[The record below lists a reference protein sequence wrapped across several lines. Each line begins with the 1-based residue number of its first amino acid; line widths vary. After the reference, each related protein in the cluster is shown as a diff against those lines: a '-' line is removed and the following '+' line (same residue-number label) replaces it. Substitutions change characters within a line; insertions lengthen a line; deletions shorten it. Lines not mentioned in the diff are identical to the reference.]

1 MTFLTLCPGH
11 QVQIPHNVCSGM
23 PLQFSKIPARDNF
36 RQNYVPL
43 MPQAAN
49 TGMLHYS
56 AWDKTFCSAS
66 WGCAMMTS
74 RVDGNP
80 EGRFREHAV
89 TMIRHAAT
97 STGPHCLEFKDS
109 PLPITWIRIIVMLIG
124 FGVAQSA
131 RKMNTIDSWLGH
143 SILRFFQTGCIYTSS
158 YKTGDFSHKCKGVR
172 SVKLTNIS
180 ILRTQRYK

>member
-1 MTFLTLCPGH
+1 
-11 QVQIPHNVCSGM
+11 M
-23 PLQFSKIPARDNF
+23 PLQFSKIRAPDIF

-80 EGRFREHAV
+80 EGRFWEHAV
-89 TMIRHAAT
+89 TMIWLAAT
-97 STGPHCLEFKDS
+97 ATGPHCLELKDS
-109 PLPITWIRIIVMLIG
+109 PLPIKWIRIVMLIG
-124 FGVAQSA
+124 FGVAQLV
-131 RKMNTIDSWLGH
+131 RKINGIDSSLGH
-143 SILRFFQTGCIYTSS
+143 SVLRSFQTGSIYISS
-158 YKTGDFSHKCKGVR
+158 YKTGDFSHRCNGVR
-172 SVKLTNIS
+172 SVKLTNIA
-180 ILRTQRYK
+180 ILGTQRYK

>member
-1 MTFLTLCPGH
+1 
-11 QVQIPHNVCSGM
+11 M
-23 PLQFSKIPARDNF
+23 PLQFSKIPARDIF

-49 TGMLHYS
+49 TGTLHYC

-89 TMIRHAAT
+89 TMIWHAAT
-97 STGPHCLEFKDS
+97 STGPHYLEFKDS
-109 PLPITWIRIIVMLIG
+109 PLPITWIRIVVMLIG
-124 FGVAQSA
+124 FGVAQSV
-131 RKMNTIDSWLGH
+131 RKTKRIDSWLGH
-143 SILRFFQTGCIYTSS
+143 GILRSFQTGCIYTSS
-158 YKTGDFSHKCKGVR
+158 YTTRDFSHGCKGVR
-172 SVKLTNIS
+172 SVKLTNIT
-180 ILRTQRYK
+180 ILRTRRYK